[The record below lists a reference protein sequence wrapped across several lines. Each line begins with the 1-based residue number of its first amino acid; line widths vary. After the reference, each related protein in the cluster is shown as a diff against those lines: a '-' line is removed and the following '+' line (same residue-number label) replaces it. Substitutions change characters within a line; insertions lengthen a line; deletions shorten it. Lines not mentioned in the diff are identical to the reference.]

1 MKVLNLAPWAAGGIA
16 LFVMGCSGGL
26 QQTIEEQVNKRDAQ
40 YKSSRSLP
48 PLEVPPDL
56 ASGAIKDTM
65 VVPESETTFSE
76 YASADKGR
84 DAVQETAVLP
94 TLQDLRI
101 ERNGDKRWLVVRATP
116 AQVWPKAR
124 EFWFIN
130 GFLLKREDA
139 SIGIMETD
147 WAENR
152 ADIPKDFIRTMIEKI
167 TTSVYSAT
175 TRDKFRVRLERGSE
189 SDSTEL
195 YITHRGAEE
204 VAKGE
209 TFVWQPRPS
218 DPELEAEMLSRMM
231 VYFGMAEEQARTMM
245 SAKRDRKLRSRKV
258 RDRSGAM
265 ALSLEE
271 DFSRAWRRTGLALDR
286 VGFTVEDRDRS
297 RGLYFVRYVDPN
309 KELEKKDGILSKL
322 KFWDSGD
329 DKKEA
334 QEYLISIIGQGA
346 STQVVIL
353 NKEGKRESGNTA
365 DSILG
370 LLHDQLK

>member
-124 EFWFIN
+124 EFWFVN

-152 ADIPKDFIRTMIEKI
+152 ADIPKDL
-167 TTSVYSAT
+167 SA
-175 TRDKFRVRLERGSE
+175 
-189 SDSTEL
+189 
-195 YITHRGAEE
+195 
-204 VAKGE
+204 
-209 TFVWQPRPS
+209 P
-218 DPELEAEMLSRMM
+218 
-231 VYFGMAEEQARTMM
+231 
-245 SAKRDRKLRSRKV
+245 
-258 RDRSGAM
+258 
-265 ALSLEE
+265 
-271 DFSRAWRRTGLALDR
+271 
-286 VGFTVEDRDRS
+286 
-297 RGLYFVRYVDPN
+297 
-309 KELEKKDGILSKL
+309 
-322 KFWDSGD
+322 
-329 DKKEA
+329 
-334 QEYLISIIGQGA
+334 
-346 STQVVIL
+346 
-353 NKEGKRESGNTA
+353 
-365 DSILG
+365 
-370 LLHDQLK
+370 